1 MALTGIEIFKLLPK
15 TNCRECGLP
24 TCLTFAMNLAAGKM
38 ELSVCPYVSEE
49 EKVKLA
55 EAEESPI
62 RLVTIGVGDKAIK
75 LGGETVMFRH
85 EKRFENPPG
94 FAMLIIDTMNDAE
107 TDAGLKRFRE
117 LQYERIGILLRPE
130 LIAIRSNSGDAQKY
144 AGLVNK
150 VKENSDADII
160 LMSSDP
166 DVLSAGLKVCADRK
180 PLIYAATPDNIDK
193 VADLAKENSCLVTA
207 KAPGLD
213 ELIELTTQLTA
224 AGVNDIIL
232 DPGSRTLRQAFEDQI
247 FIRRA
252 AILKQFKPLG
262 FPTIVLPCEMTDD
275 PMMEA
280 MMASVFV
287 AKYAGI
293 IVLSDFQGETLFPLL
308 LERMGIYSDPQ
319 QPLMAPEGIYEIGE
333 PDKNSPVL
341 FTSSWVLTYLD
352 LSSAIEVTGI
362 PAFLCVERIE
372 EETDVMCWC
381 HYCLRSSHRGNLN
394 CEDTSRFIK
403 KCGIEDRIRHR
414 KLVISGRSAQ
424 FKAELEQA
432 LPEWEIV
439 VGPAE
444 AELIAGF
451 LPDFAG
457 ELKNLPETQEAV
469 RE

>member
-1 MALTGIEIFKLLPK
+1 MALTGLEIFKLLPK

-24 TCLTFAMNLAAGKM
+24 TCLAFAMNLAAGKI
-38 ELSVCPYVSEE
+38 ELSACPYVSEE
-49 EKVKLA
+49 AKAKLA
-55 EAEESPI
+55 EEEVSPI
-62 RLVTIGVGDKAIK
+62 KLVTIGVGDKALK

-85 EKRFENPPG
+85 ERRFENPPG
-94 FAMLIIDTMNDAE
+94 FAVLISDTMDDAE
-107 TDAGLKRFRE
+107 TDARLKRFQK
-117 LQYERIGILLRPE
+117 LQYERIGLLLRPE
-130 LIAIRSNSGDAQKY
+130 LIAIRGDSGDAQKY
-144 AGLVNK
+144 ADLVNT
-150 VKENSDADII
+150 VKQNSDADII

-180 PLIYAATPDNIDK
+180 PLIYAATQDNIDR
-193 VADLAKENSCLVTA
+193 VADLAKENSCPVTA
-207 KAPGLD
+207 KASGLD

-232 DPGSRTLRQAFEDQI
+232 DPGSRTLRRAFEDQI

-252 AILKQFKPLG
+252 AILKQFRPLG

-308 LERMGIYSDPQ
+308 LQRQGIYSDPQ

-333 PDKNSPVL
+333 PDENAPVL
-341 FTSSWVLTYLD
+341 FTSSWALTYLD
-352 LSSAIEVTGI
+352 LSSAIEATGI
-362 PAFLCVERIE
+362 PVFLCVERIE

-394 CEDTSRFIK
+394 CENTSRFVE
-403 KCGIEDRIRHR
+403 KCGIEDRVKHR

-424 FKAELEQA
+424 FKAALEKA
-432 LPEWEIV
+432 LPKWEII

-444 AELIAGF
+444 AALIAGF
-451 LPDFAG
+451 LPEFAG
-457 ELKNLPETQEAV
+457 KLRTHST
-469 RE
+469 